1 MVYGPH
7 NFIFKLFPIF
17 FLAVFGLAIGIIV
30 ASLVQNGKKNR
41 QNNAAPRLTSE
52 ATVVT
57 KRTHVW
63 GDHSRTDYYVT
74 FQFESAGQIVSEYG
88 GETGVQVTYA
98 NENTVSTIGAGDSTI
113 AGFLAATYQG
123 KAVAQCLQTAV
134 AYGTAACLTPGTLP
148 PRPEDFHEIYTQVSV
163 KEVM

>member
-7 NFIFKLFPIF
+7 NFIFKPFPIF

-30 ASLVQNGKKNR
+30 ASLVQTGKKNR

-74 FQFESAGQIVSEYG
+74 FQFESGDRLELRVSRKQFGSMVE
-88 GETGVQVTYA
+88 
-98 NENTVSTIGAGDSTI
+98 GDRGRLRFQGTRFL
-113 AGFLAATYQG
+113 GFERT
-123 KAVAQCLQTAV
+123 
-134 AYGTAACLTPGTLP
+134 
-148 PRPEDFHEIYTQVSV
+148 
-163 KEVM
+163 